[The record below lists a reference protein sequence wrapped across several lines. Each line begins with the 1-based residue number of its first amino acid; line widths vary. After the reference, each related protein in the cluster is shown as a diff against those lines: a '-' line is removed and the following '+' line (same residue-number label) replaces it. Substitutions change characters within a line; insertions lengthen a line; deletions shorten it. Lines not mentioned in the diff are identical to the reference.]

1 MSERLLGIDYGDKKI
16 GLAIADL
23 ETKIAS
29 PFKILNND
37 KDTLTKIAEICQKE
51 NIEKIVVGLPL
62 TLKSSTSSQT
72 QAVLNFIGK
81 LKGTTYLPIIEQD
94 ERLSSSYAK
103 NLLKEMKVKHM
114 DDDVAAMIIL
124 QSYIDEIGNK

>member
-1 MSERLLGIDYGDKKI
+1 MSEKLLGIDYGEKKV
-16 GLAIADL
+16 GLAIADT

-37 KDTLTKIAEICQKE
+37 KNILAKISEICQE
-51 NIEKIVVGLPL
+51 EEISKIVIGLPL
-62 TLKSSTSSQT
+62 TLKSSTSKQT
-72 QAVLNFIGK
+72 KIVFSFIEK
-81 LKGTTYLPIIEQD
+81 LKKATYLPIIEQD

-103 NLLKEMKVKHM
+103 SLLKEMKVKHM

-124 QSYIDEIGNK
+124 QSYLDEQ